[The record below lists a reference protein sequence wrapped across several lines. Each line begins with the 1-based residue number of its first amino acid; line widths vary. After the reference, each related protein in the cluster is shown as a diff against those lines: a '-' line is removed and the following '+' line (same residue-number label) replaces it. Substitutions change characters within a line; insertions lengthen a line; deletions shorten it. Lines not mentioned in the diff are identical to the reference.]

1 VLLRLQLATIEMEE
15 QHLKEL
21 FTATVTAI
29 GGREGRIK
37 SEDGVL
43 DIALAMPGVKE
54 GTTNPEQLFAAGY
67 AACFDSALNL
77 VARQEKIKHGGS
89 EVTAHVTLNQSDE
102 GYSLSVKLDVLI
114 RDIDKEV
121 SQKLVDAA
129 HKVCPYSRAIQ
140 GNISVDVEGRI
151 A

>member
-1 VLLRLQLATIEMEE
+1 M
-15 QHLKEL
+15 KEL

-29 GGREGRIK
+29 GGREGRVK

-43 DIALAMPGVKE
+43 DIPLAMPGVKE

-89 EVTAHVTLNQSDE
+89 EVTAHVTLNQDE
-102 GYSLSVKLDVLI
+102 GGYSLSVKLDVLV
-114 RDIDKEV
+114 RDVDKETA
-121 SQKLVDAA
+121 QKLVDAA
-129 HKVCPYSRAIQ
+129 HKVCPYSRAIE
-140 GNISVDVEGRI
+140 GNITVAAEGRI

>member
-1 VLLRLQLATIEMEE
+1 MEE
-15 QHLKEL
+15 HPLKEL

-43 DIALAMPGVKE
+43 DIALANPGVKE

-89 EVTAHVTLNQSDE
+89 EVTAHVTLNQNTD
-102 GYSLSVKLDVLI
+102 GYTLSVKLDVLV
-114 RDIDKEV
+114 RDVEKEV
-121 SQKLVDAA
+121 AQKLVEAA

-140 GNISVDVEGRI
+140 GNIEVDVEGRI